1 MEVRRPTSPSRDSQ
15 RGQAAIES
23 ALVLPLFM
31 FLLLG
36 ALQLSLMHQ
45 ARILAKYAAYKAARV
60 GALTSADH
68 TRMERAALAVLLPTI
83 KHKAAVFSADTAT
96 KFAESFAEVML
107 NQMPEGYMQYVEIK
121 ICSPTKDMLGS
132 GNDVDF
138 DSETTVASTEGRT
151 DGMDAQGWKDWDRG
165 RLSIQLTYNY
175 RMVIPFAD
183 MMLYYVFTGQ
193 ERAEEMRIFRL
204 GTEQTQHSAS
214 RDLTFYN
221 QLADQGVY
229 VFPIRSNFAMR
240 MQSNLFPGT
249 SGHELPQSN
258 DCIIR
263 FPKQGSSGGGG
274 DSSGIQDGVDDNS
287 NVAPPGG

>member
-1 MEVRRPTSPSRDSQ
+1 
-15 RGQAAIES
+15 
-23 ALVLPLFM
+23 VLPLFM

-45 ARILAKYAAYKAARV
+45 ARILSKYAAYKAVRV
-60 GALTSADH
+60 GAMTSADH

-83 KHKAAVFSADTAT
+83 KHNAAVFSADTAT
-96 KFAESFAEVML
+96 KFAEGFAEVML

-121 ICSPTKDMLGS
+121 ICSPTKDMIGS
-132 GNDVDF
+132 GNDIDF
-138 DSETTVASTEGRT
+138 DSEDSMGSADGR
-151 DGMDAQGWKDWDRG
+151 GSSMSAQGWKDWDRG

-193 ERAEEMRIFRL
+193 ERAEEMRVFRL
-204 GTEQTQHSAS
+204 GTEQTQHSSS

-221 QLADQGVY
+221 QLASQGVY

-240 MQSNLFPGT
+240 MQSNFFPGT

-263 FPKQGSSGGGG
+263 FPKQGSGGGG
-274 DSSGIQDGVDDNS
+274 DSSGIDDGLNDDDP
-287 NVAPPGG
+287 VAAPGG

>member
-1 MEVRRPTSPSRDSQ
+1 MEVSTPTSRGQ

-31 FLLLG
+31 FVLLG

-45 ARILAKYAAYKAARV
+45 ARLLTKYAAYKAVRA
-60 GALTSADH
+60 GALTSASH
-68 TRMERAALAVLLPTI
+68 TRMEHAALAVLLPTI
-83 KHKAAVFSADTAT
+83 KNHAAVFSTDSATAFVT
-96 KFAESFAEVML
+96 SYPQVML
-107 NQMPEGYMQYVEIK
+107 NQMPEGYMQYVEIT
-121 ICSPTKDMLGS
+121 ICGPTKDMVGS
-132 GNDVDF
+132 ANDIDF
-138 DSETTVASTEGRT
+138 DAEDQMASPEGRQGT
-151 DGMDAQGWKDWDRG
+151 MSESGWKNWDRG

-193 ERAEEMRIFRL
+193 ERAEEMRVFRL

-221 QLADQGVY
+221 QLASQGVY

-240 MQSNLFPGT
+240 MHSNLFPTT

-263 FPKQGSSGGGG
+263 FPKEGSSGGG
-274 DSSGIQDGVDDNS
+274 DSSGIEDGLNDDDPVES
-287 NVAPPGG
+287 PGG